1 MFRGHDNRYDNNTG
15 KIMIDMNVARANRQQ
30 IQAAI
35 GYLINVSAELRDI
48 IHESPHHVTGRG
60 GDEFRGALSRLRQR
74 NEDAIGDLRESE
86 AQMNALITRYENA
99 DRELAEKWRNFIE
112 WAIS

>member
-15 KIMIDMNVARANRQQ
+15 KIMIDMNVARQNRQQ

-35 GYLINVSAELRDI
+35 GFLIAVSGQLRHIVD
-48 IHESPHHVTGRG
+48 ESHHHFTGQG
-60 GDEFRGALSRLRQR
+60 GDEFRDTISSLRKR
-74 NEDAIGDLRESE
+74 NEDSINDLRNSE
-86 AQMNALITRYENA
+86 AQMNALIERYEHA
-99 DRELAEKWRNFIE
+99 DRELAERWRNFLE